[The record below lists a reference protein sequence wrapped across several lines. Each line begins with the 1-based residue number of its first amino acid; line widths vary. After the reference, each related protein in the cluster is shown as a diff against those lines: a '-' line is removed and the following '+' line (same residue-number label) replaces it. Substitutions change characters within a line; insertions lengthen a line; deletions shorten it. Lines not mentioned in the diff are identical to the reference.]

1 MREKSPKTLPG
12 DHGSQAFG
20 AMLPHMNRRDL
31 ITLLGGDH
39 RIAIRCTCGAE
50 GVRVVGLLG
59 GTFLGP
65 NAANVAAFRQGLSD
79 GGYVEG
85 KNLTV
90 EFRWAEG
97 HYDRLPALAADL
109 VGRRVDVIAIEGGV
123 PSALAAQSAT
133 STIPI
138 VFVVGPDPVELGLV
152 ASLARPG
159 ANLTGISLM
168 NTELM
173 PKR

>member
-1 MREKSPKTLPG
+1 MR
-12 DHGSQAFG
+12 
-20 AMLPHMNRRDL
+20 RRDL
-31 ITLLGGDH
+31 IVLLGGMVFAPPLAA
-39 RIAIRCTCGAE
+39 RAQQQKAMP
-50 GVRVVGLLG
+50 VVGLLG

-85 KNLTV
+85 KNLAV
-90 EFRWAEG
+90 ECRWAEG

-138 VFVVGPDPVELGLV
+138 VFVGGPDPVELGLV

-173 PKR
+173 PK